1 MASWKVNVESRY
13 HLQMQLHMIQGLSI
27 HTMRKEENKL
37 LIVSLKSVVRECFK
51 KIIAIALVDNCAFR
65 LPAFPITETLESCS
79 RGWFF
84 EMDHLLL

>member
-37 LIVSLKSVVRECFK
+37 LIVSLKSVVR
-51 KIIAIALVDNCAFR
+51 
-65 LPAFPITETLESCS
+65 
-79 RGWFF
+79 
-84 EMDHLLL
+84 

>member
-51 KIIAIALVDNCAFR
+51 KIIAIAIVDNCISPCFQITCLSYNRDFR
-65 LPAFPITETLESCS
+65 IVFKRMVL
-79 RGWFF
+79 
-84 EMDHLLL
+84 